1 MENIKVNDY
10 IIITYTEDNDLNY
23 WLEEQENK
31 GIKKHKIIEIDK
43 ENGIL
48 WLENCEFSIWYN
60 EDLFY
65 KVEDNK

>member
-10 IIITYTEDNDLNY
+10 IIITYTEDNNLNF
-23 WLEEQENK
+23 WLEKQKKK

-43 ENGIL
+43 ENCIL
-48 WLENCEFSIWYN
+48 WLENCNYSIWYN

-65 KVEDNK
+65 KVGGNK